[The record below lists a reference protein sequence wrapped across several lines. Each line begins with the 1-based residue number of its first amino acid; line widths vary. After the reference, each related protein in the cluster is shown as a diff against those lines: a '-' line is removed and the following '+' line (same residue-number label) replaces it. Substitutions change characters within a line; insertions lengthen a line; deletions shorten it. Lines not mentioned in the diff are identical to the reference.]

1 MNKLTLIPVVIGLC
15 VPVVSLA
22 ETTFF
27 GRIQASYAFES
38 VSGEEDGQELNTE
51 GTRLGLK
58 GFSAMNERSDITY
71 MLEADV
77 SLDEGDFF
85 EDTRQGWIGL
95 RGELGELRLGRQ
107 LGATQVS
114 SEWVDM
120 FPDQLGDYNHVLETE
135 ISHDE
140 SVAYINKFG
149 DFGFAAEI
157 STDDELSPD
166 TKKVTGTDIML
177 NYYKDGWY
185 AAVGNLKA
193 DGAFKSTRL
202 SGAYTFKAGHK
213 VGLTIEETDFNN
225 AGGHRAA
232 LLSGRYQSGDLTFKA
247 QVGYNE
253 PDEGGEDETLV
264 AVGVDYSLNP
274 STSLTSQYVVNQH
287 RDHTADDE
295 MKTFA
300 VGILYQF

>member
-1 MNKLTLIPVVIGLC
+1 MNKWTLIPVVASLC

-22 ETTFF
+22 DTTFF
-27 GRIQASYAFES
+27 GRIQASYAFQS
-38 VSGEEDGQELNTE
+38 ISGEKDSQELNTE

-58 GFSAMNERSDITY
+58 GFSAINEQSDVTY
-71 MLEADV
+71 MLEADLA
-77 SLDEGDFF
+77 LDEGNFF
-85 EDTRQGWIGL
+85 EGTRQGWIGA
-95 RGELGELRLGRQ
+95 RGDFGELRAGRQ

-120 FPDQLGDYNHVLETE
+120 FPDQLGDYNHILETE
-135 ISHDE
+135 ISHDQ
-140 SVAYINKFG
+140 SIAYINKFG

-157 STDDELSPD
+157 STDDKLSPD

-185 AAVGNLKA
+185 AAVANLNA
-193 DGAFKSTRL
+193 DGVFNSTRL
-202 SGAYTFKAGHK
+202 TGAYTFADGHK
-213 VGLTIEETDFNN
+213 VGFALEDTDFDET
-225 AGGHRAA
+225 GGHRAA

-247 QVGYNE
+247 QIGYNE

-295 MKTFA
+295 VKTFA